1 MPIEQFPAVFLFRF
15 AATAE
20 KRPAAASG
28 IASNNPILFIADL
41 FRGLYSCLCV
51 FAVPSSKIEKTPKL
65 YKYDSP
71 DSEYQSAFMR
81 RDSESGRTISQRKG
95 AGKAG
100 LLLRTGMRT
109 TVVRVRCKH
118 RMRHL
123 AVGNKLNRAV
133 VIAELLLGD
142 DVRIVP
148 VDITIHTTIFR
159 TTLVIVPRSCE
170 IITIAIRPC
179 NSASIR

>member
-1 MPIEQFPAVFLFRF
+1 
-15 AATAE
+15 
-20 KRPAAASG
+20 
-28 IASNNPILFIADL
+28 
-41 FRGLYSCLCV
+41 
-51 FAVPSSKIEKTPKL
+51 
-65 YKYDSP
+65 
-71 DSEYQSAFMR
+71 MR